1 MHLFLN
7 LIRHRF
13 VCLLHVRLFANTSYC
28 FSPAY
33 SITHHMNIDTSHED
47 MYDLPAEAGSD
58 DNGPFEPNDDW
69 LKTAPKNQQIAAM
82 RRWFLDRYEDP
93 ANQTPWDGE
102 DKEYVFIWGGPYDP
116 NEEIQSR
123 FSNVVKLKT
132 MQILINE
139 LWRDVGDAWAP
150 VEHEGVDYDD
160 YISHLVVWDRNDPHR
175 FLAQRIDEVFA
186 VLGASNLDGAN
197 ARLLHQM
204 AHGSLIAA
212 LEAYLADTVTY
223 WVENEDLALRK
234 FISTNKDF
242 QTKSLTVAE
251 LFDRVEKIKDEVKA
265 YLADFIWHRLDK
277 VKPMLASGLE
287 IKVPDIG
294 ALMKEVIVRHDIVHR
309 AGRKADGS
317 LVELSRDDLNRVRGL
332 IEVFAAEVE
341 SELLRRFPAAKSPL
355 DELPF

>member
-1 MHLFLN
+1 MSFYTS
-7 LIRHRF
+7 
-13 VCLLHVRLFANTSYC
+13 LH
-28 FSPAY
+28 
-33 SITHHMNIDTSHED
+33 
-47 MYDLPAEAGSD
+47 DLPAEAGSD

-69 LKTAPKNQQIAAM
+69 LKKAPKNQQIAAM

-116 NEEIQSR
+116 NEVIQSR
-123 FSNVVKLKT
+123 FDHVVHFQT
-132 MQILINE
+132 MQSLISE
-139 LWRDVGDAWAP
+139 LWRDVGNAWAP

-160 YISHLVVWDRNDPHR
+160 YVSHLVVLDRRDPQK
-175 FLAQRIDEVFA
+175 FLAQRINEVFA
-186 VLGASNLDGAN
+186 VVSASTLDGAN

-242 QTKSLTVAE
+242 QAKSLTVAA
-251 LFDRVEKIKDEVKA
+251 LFDRLEKIKDEVKA
-265 YLADFIWHRLDK
+265 YLADLIWHRLDK

-287 IKVPDIG
+287 IKVPDIE
-294 ALMKEVIVRHDIVHR
+294 ALMKEVILRHDIVHR

-332 IEVFAAEVE
+332 LEGFVAEIEI
-341 SELLRRFPAAKSPL
+341 ELLRRFPVAKDL
-355 DELPF
+355 RDELAF

>member
-1 MHLFLN
+1 
-7 LIRHRF
+7 
-13 VCLLHVRLFANTSYC
+13 
-28 FSPAY
+28 
-33 SITHHMNIDTSHED
+33 MNFDTSQH
-47 MYDLPAEAGSD
+47 DLPAEAGSD

-69 LKTAPKNQQIAAM
+69 LKKAPKNQQIAAM

-102 DKEYVFIWGGPYDP
+102 NKEYVFIWGGPYDP

-123 FSNVVKLKT
+123 FDHVVQIQT
-132 MQILINE
+132 MQSLISE
-139 LWRDVGDAWAP
+139 LWQDVGNAWVP

-160 YISHLVVWDRNDPHR
+160 YVSHLVVLDRNDPRR

-186 VLGASNLDGAN
+186 VVSASTLDGAN
-197 ARLLHQM
+197 AQLLHQM

-223 WVENEDLALRK
+223 WVENDDLALRK

-242 QTKSLTVAE
+242 QAKSLTVAA
-251 LFDRVEKIKDEVKA
+251 LFDRLEKIKDEVKA

-277 VKPMLASGLE
+277 VKPMLTSGLE

-294 ALMKEVIVRHDIVHR
+294 ALMKEVILRHDIVHR

-332 IEVFAAEVE
+332 LEGFVAEIEI
-341 SELLRRFPAAKSPL
+341 ELLRRFPAAKDL
-355 DELPF
+355 WDELAF